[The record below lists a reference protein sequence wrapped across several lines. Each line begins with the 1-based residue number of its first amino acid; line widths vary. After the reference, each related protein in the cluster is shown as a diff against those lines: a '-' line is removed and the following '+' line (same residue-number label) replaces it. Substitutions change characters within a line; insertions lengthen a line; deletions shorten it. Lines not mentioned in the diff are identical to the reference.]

1 MSPQEPPSPATDQI
15 KDVSPMSPEE
25 PSSVDV
31 RFSADDEVD
40 LSSVDFNES
49 KEEVERR
56 CISR

>member
-56 CISR
+56 